1 MSTSTGTNGATG
13 VAETNGQDAPQDTTG
28 EGVDLHKGVEGGPA
42 INTTAGAAAQEAGP
56 KEQKSELEE
65 ILSSGRFL
73 PAEAREIAFADNFWV
88 GYIRYERSSGMY
100 LLGTDG
106 SGEGRADTWVKGSV
120 TAAKQFL
127 EDNGLFDG
135 DIEKEA
141 QRLRDKEGSWA
152 TKRFLERHIQGSVED
167 ALKQIR
173 GHYVVDASGSRA
185 GYEAGRILNQNG
197 EVFLVTSSPT
207 LIEPSEG
214 DFPTIKALYNRLF
227 PTDQIYFLA
236 WMRDGIVSLRS
247 GGRLTGKLLVLAGP
261 RDCGKSFLQ
270 KYVITPLLGNRS
282 IDPFMYMSGASNFNS
297 LSGYEHWKIEDK
309 GQSDSRSRQALAS
322 RMKEMVANED
332 ITEHQKHKDLRSV
345 EAFRRISLSCNDEA
359 KYLNILPDMDDSLMD
374 KVLVLQCG
382 KGGIPEDYGDAQ
394 TQKTFLAKVTSELPA
409 FSHYL
414 LNLKIE
420 PKYLGRFGVAIYQN
434 AEIMQRRK
442 TLASSPKGVDLL
454 TVAGEGV
461 EGTAGALFEHFA
473 KRIPKLKALCKNSS
487 KVFGRFYLSPLV
499 KNDPDRA
506 KVRMLN
512 GNKIYTL
519 TGAV

>member
-1 MSTSTGTNGATG
+1 LLRSPGDEEEAL
-13 VAETNGQDAPQDTTG
+13 D
-28 EGVDLHKGVEGGPA
+28 
-42 INTTAGAAAQEAGP
+42 AAAQEA
-56 KEQKSELEE
+56 EFREAVAREAAELEE
-65 ILSSGRFL
+65 MLRCGNLL
-73 PAEAREIAFADNFWV
+73 PAEAQELVFKKIGWM

-100 LLGTDG
+100 LLCTGG
-106 SGEGRADTWVKGSV
+106 LGEDRSTDTWVKGSV

-214 DFPTIKALYNRLF
+214 DFPTIKALYNGLF

-322 RMKEMVANED
+322 RIKEMVANED

-359 KYLNILPDMDDSLMD
+359 KYLNILPDMDDSLVD
-374 KVLVLQCG
+374 KLLVLQCA

-414 LNLKIE
+414 LNLEIDR
-420 PKYLGRFGVAIYQN
+420 KYLGRFGVAIYQN

-454 TVAGEGV
+454 SVAGEGV
-461 EGTAGALFEHFA
+461 EGTAGALFDLFSN
-473 KRIPKLKALCKNSS
+473 RIPKLKALCKNSP
-487 KVFGRFYLSPLV
+487 KVFARYHLSPLV

>member
-13 VAETNGQDAPQDTTG
+13 AAETHGQDAP
-28 EGVDLHKGVEGGPA
+28 EVVHKECVQAPTLLRSPGDEEEA
-42 INTTAGAAAQEAGP
+42 LDAAAQEA
-56 KEQKSELEE
+56 EFREAVAREAAELEE
-65 ILSSGRFL
+65 MLRCGTLL
-73 PAEAREIAFADNFWV
+73 PAEAQELVFKKIGWM

-100 LLGTDG
+100 LLCTEGLGDRSTDK
-106 SGEGRADTWVKGSV
+106 WVKGSV

-127 EDNGLFDG
+127 EENGLFDG

-141 QRLRDKEGSWA
+141 ERLRKEWRVA
-152 TKRFLERHIQGSVED
+152 EAERFLGRHTRGNVEG
-167 ALKQIR
+167 ALKEIR

-185 GYEAGRILNQNG
+185 GYGAGRILNQNG
-197 EVFLVTSSPT
+197 EVFLVTTSPT
-207 LIEPSEG
+207 LIEPTEG
-214 DFPTIKALYNRLF
+214 DFPTIKALYNGLF

-236 WMRDGIVSLRS
+236 WMRDGIVSLRY

-322 RMKEMVANED
+322 RIKEMVANED

-359 KYLNILPDMDDSLMD
+359 KYLNILPDMDDSLVD
-374 KVLVLQCG
+374 KLLVLQCA

-454 TVAGEGV
+454 SVAGEGV
-461 EGTAGALFEHFA
+461 EGTAGALFDLFSN
-473 KRIPKLKALCKNSS
+473 RIPK
-487 KVFGRFYLSPLV
+487 
-499 KNDPDRA
+499 
-506 KVRMLN
+506 
-512 GNKIYTL
+512 
-519 TGAV
+519 